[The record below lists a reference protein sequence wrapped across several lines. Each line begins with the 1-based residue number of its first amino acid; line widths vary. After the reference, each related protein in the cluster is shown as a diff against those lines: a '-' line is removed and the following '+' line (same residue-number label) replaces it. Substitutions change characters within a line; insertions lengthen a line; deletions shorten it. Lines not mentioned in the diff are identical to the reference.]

1 MKTMKDSFQNSIVDF
16 NMTKEEDVDSTT
28 NFVEA
33 QCFPLQSLLRAANLT
48 SIDYFSLDVEGLE
61 LKILKT
67 FPFQDFDIKVRV
79 DLKQYCN
86 IYNLKK
92 RTFIFITLPMNMN
105 NIFIRF

>member
-1 MKTMKDSFQNSIVDF
+1 MEILKYSFQNHIVDF
-16 NMTKEEDVDSTT
+16 NMTKEANVDSTT

-67 FPFQDFDIKVRV
+67 FPFQDFDIKVRI
-79 DLKQYCN
+79 DLKHYCN
-86 IYNLKK
+86 IYYLKK
-92 RTFIFITLPMNMN
+92 
-105 NIFIRF
+105 